1 MEIVSYAMGEGAG
14 YDEGYTG
21 GYNEG
26 YSAGEASSTAY
37 QDGYTAGEA
46 AGYDEGY
53 TAGSGLVK
61 QLITARGGCR
71 NLFASS
77 SVTHAGVENL
87 LKFSDT
93 TGVEDFTN
101 MFSGCNSLQR
111 LPNLDYSSAKRIG
124 SMFMNTLIGGNIDF
138 SNTQLNEVGN
148 AFKSTNILSAK
159 LNLGSSVKALP
170 GLFDNC
176 ANIKNIELSCNNVV
190 LNGTEYG
197 GLYQTFKN
205 CKALETVTITG
216 NLTTENNA
224 ILTDTF
230 NNAFTTSS
238 SEYTFPYF
246 DTSKVSKF
254 IRTFA
259 FTDSGAQTARDTI
272 PLYDFS
278 SVTQV
283 GPNYCSLMFFK
294 RYIREIPN
302 IQFPNMTDVRKES
315 LFSGAGSDSESQNY
329 YLFYGNTVLRAIH
342 IKNINYNFRINVS
355 TQFTREA
362 LIEIIGN
369 LVDRTGTT
377 AKTLTMGATNLAKL
391 TAEDIAVATDKNW
404 TIA

>member
-26 YSAGEASSTAY
+26 YTAGEASSTAY
-37 QDGYTAGEA
+37 QDGYSAGEA
-46 AGYDEGY
+46 AGYNEGY

-61 QLITARGGCR
+61 QLITARGGCQD
-71 NLFASS
+71 LFKGSS
-77 SVTHAGVENL
+77 ITKAGVESL

-93 TGVEDFTN
+93 TGVEDFTS
-101 MFSGCNSLQR
+101 MFSGCNSLR
-111 LPNLDYSSAKRIG
+111 ALPNLDYSSAKNIQ
-124 SMFMNTLIGGNIDF
+124 SMFYSSRIGGNIDF
-138 SNTQLNEVGN
+138 SNTQLDVVVN
-148 AFKSTNILSAK
+148 AFASTNVQGVK
-159 LNLGSSVKALP
+159 LNLGSSIITLA
-170 GLFDNC
+170 GLFNGC
-176 ANIKNIELSCNNVV
+176 AQIKNIELLCNNVV
-190 LNGTEYG
+190 LNGTEYA

-238 SEYTFPYF
+238 SEHTFPYF

-259 FTDSGAQTARDTI
+259 FTDSGTQIARDTI

-278 SVTQV
+278 SVTQA
-283 GPNYCSLMFFK
+283 GPNYCSLMFYK
-294 RYIREIPN
+294 RRIKEIPN
-302 IQFPNMTDVRKES
+302 IQFPNMTDARKES
-315 LFSGAGSDSESQNY
+315 LFSGVGSDSESQNY
-329 YLFYGNTVLRAIH
+329 YLFHGNTVLKAIH
-342 IKNINYNFRINVS
+342 IKNINYNFKISVS

-377 AKTLTMGATNLAKL
+377 AKTLTMGATNMAKL

-404 TIA
+404 TVA

>member
-21 GYNEG
+21 GYEDGYRAGEESSTAYQEG
-26 YSAGEASSTAY
+26 YSAGEA
-37 QDGYTAGEA
+37 
-46 AGYDEGY
+46 AGYEEGY
-53 TAGSGLVK
+53 TAGSELVK

-77 SVTHAGVENL
+77 SITKAGVENL

-93 TGVEDFTN
+93 TGVEDFTS
-101 MFSGCNSLQR
+101 MFSGCNYLLA
-111 LPNLDYSSAKRIG
+111 LPNLDYSSAKRI
-124 SMFMNTLIGGNIDF
+124 SNMFSNTQIEGNIDF
-138 SNTQLNEVGN
+138 SDTQLNEVTS
-148 AFKSTNILSAK
+148 AFNSTNIQGVK
-159 LNLGSSVKALP
+159 LNLASSIRSLAS
-170 GLFDNC
+170 LFTSC
-176 ANIKNIELSCNNVV
+176 SRLKNIELSCNNIV
-190 LNGTEYG
+190 LNGTEYS

-238 SEYTFPYF
+238 SEHTFPYF

-259 FTDSGAQTARDTI
+259 FTDSGAQTARDAI

-278 SVTQV
+278 GVTQA
-283 GPNYCSLMFFK
+283 GPNYCSLMFYK
-294 RYIREIPN
+294 RLIKEIPN
-302 IQFPNMTDVRKES
+302 IQFPNMLDTRKEA
-315 LFSGAGSDSESQNY
+315 LFSGTGSSSESQNY
-329 YLFYGNTVLRAIH
+329 YLFYGNTALRAVH
-342 IKNINYNFRINVS
+342 IKNINYNFNISVS

-362 LIEIIGN
+362 LVEIIGN

-377 AKTLTMGATNLAKL
+377 AKTLTMGATNMAKL
-391 TAEDIAVATDKNW
+391 TADDIAVATDKNW
-404 TIA
+404 TVA